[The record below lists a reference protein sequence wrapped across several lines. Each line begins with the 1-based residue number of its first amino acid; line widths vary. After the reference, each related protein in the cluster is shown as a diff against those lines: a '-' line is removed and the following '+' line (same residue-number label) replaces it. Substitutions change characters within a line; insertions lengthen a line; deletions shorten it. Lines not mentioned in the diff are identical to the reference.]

1 MSALLDVKNLSIDF
15 TTSNGTVKAIDNIN
29 FKIKEKEIFA
39 LVGESGSGKSTI
51 AFSLMRL
58 LASNGKVTSGSI
70 DFKGKDVLKMTKK
83 EMFDFRGKEIGMI
96 FQNPLDSLNPVM
108 TVGKQVLESIMLD
121 GISKEDAWKEVI
133 NIFEDVRIPDAK
145 ERIKSYPFELS
156 GGMRQR
162 AMISM
167 MISRKPLLLIA
178 DEPTTA
184 LDVTIQAQILKIIKK
199 LKNEFNTSVLL
210 ITHDFGVVAET
221 ADKVGVM
228 YAGNLVEMGSLS
240 DIFKET
246 LHPYTKLLMKAL
258 PTISKKEG
266 RLTTIPGMVPNLID
280 PPTGCRFENRCPYAM
295 KICANTIP
303 ILKEYSDEHY
313 CACHLLEI

>member
-1 MSALLDVKNLSIDF
+1 MSTLLDVKNLSIDF
-15 TTSNGTVKAIDNIN
+15 KTSNGIVKAIENIN

-51 AFSLMRL
+51 AFALMRL
-58 LASNGKVTSGSI
+58 LADNGIITNGSI
-70 DFKGKDVLKMTKK
+70 NFNGQDVLDMTEK

-108 TVGKQVLESIMLD
+108 TVGKQVLESLQLD
-121 GISKEDAWKEVI
+121 NIPKEQALKEAI
-133 NIFEDVRIPDAK
+133 KIFEDVRIPDAK
-145 ERIKSYPFELS
+145 ERVNSYPFELS

-167 MISRKPLLLIA
+167 MISRKPLLLVA

-184 LDVTIQAQILKIIKK
+184 LDVTIQAQILKIIRR
-199 LKNEFNTSVLL
+199 LKNEHNTSVLL

-221 ADKVGVM
+221 ADRVGVM
-228 YAGNLVEMGSLS
+228 YAGNLVEMGTLS
-240 DIFKET
+240 DVFSET

-266 RLTTIPGMVPNLID
+266 RLVTIPGMVPNLID
-280 PPTGCRFENRCPYAM
+280 PPVGCRFGNRCPYAM
-295 KICANTIP
+295 DICETVTP
-303 ILKEYSDEHY
+303 ILKKYSDEHY
-313 CACHLLEI
+313 CACHLLEV

>member
-1 MSALLDVKNLSIDF
+1 MSTLLDVKNLSIDF

-29 FKIKEKEIFA
+29 FKINEKEIFA

-58 LASNGKVTSGSI
+58 LAGNGKITDGSI
-70 DFKGKDVLKMTKK
+70 DFKGQDVLKMTEK

-108 TVGKQVLESIMLD
+108 TVGKQVLESLMLD
-121 GISKEDAWKEVI
+121 GITKEAAWKEVI

-145 ERIKSYPFELS
+145 ERIKSDPFELS

-240 DIFKET
+240 DIFKNT

-280 PPTGCRFENRCPYAM
+280 PPTGCRFANRCPSAM
-295 KICANTIP
+295 KICQNKIP

-313 CACHLLEI
+313 CACHLLEV

>member
-15 TTSNGTVKAIDNIN
+15 KTSNGTVKAVENIN

-58 LASNGKVTSGSI
+58 LAKNGIITNGSI
-70 DFKGKDVLKMTKK
+70 NFNGQDVLKMTEK
-83 EMFDFRGKEIGMI
+83 EMFDFRGKEIAMI

-108 TVGKQVLESIMLD
+108 TVGKQVLESLLLD
-121 GISKEDAWKEVI
+121 NIPKEQALEEVI
-133 NIFEDVRIPDAK
+133 KIFEDVRIPDAK

-167 MISRKPLLLIA
+167 MISRKPLLLVA

-184 LDVTIQAQILKIIKK
+184 LDVTIQAQILKIIKR
-199 LKNEFNTSVLL
+199 LKNEHNTSVLL

-221 ADKVGVM
+221 ADRVGVM

-266 RLTTIPGMVPNLID
+266 RLVTIQGMVPNLID
-280 PPTGCRFENRCPYAM
+280 PPAGCRFANRCPSAM
-295 KICANTIP
+295 EICTKVTP
-303 ILKEYSDEHY
+303 TLKNYSDEHY
-313 CACHLLEI
+313 CACHLLEV

>member
-1 MSALLDVKNLSIDF
+1 MSTLLDVKNLSIDF
-15 TTSNGTVKAIDNIN
+15 KTRKGMVKAVEHIN

-58 LASNGKVTSGSI
+58 LAENGMVTDGSI
-70 DFKGKDVLKMTKK
+70 KFNGREILDMTEK

-108 TVGKQVLESIMLD
+108 TVGKQVLESLKLD
-121 GISKEDAWKEVI
+121 NIPKEEALKEVI
-133 NIFEDVRIPDAK
+133 RLFEDVRIPDAE

-184 LDVTIQAQILKIIKK
+184 LDVTIQAQILKVIRR
-199 LKNEFNTSVLL
+199 LKDEFNTSILL

-221 ADKVGVM
+221 ADRVGVM
-228 YAGNLVEMGSLS
+228 YAGNIVEMGSLS
-240 DIFKET
+240 DVFENS

-266 RLTTIPGMVPNLID
+266 RLVTIPGMVPNLIN
-280 PPTGCRFENRCPYAM
+280 PPTGCRFANRCPFAID
-295 KICANTIP
+295 ICTKKTP

-313 CACHLLEI
+313 CACHLLEV

>member
-1 MSALLDVKNLSIDF
+1 MSTLLDVKNLSIDF

-29 FKIKEKEIFA
+29 FKINEKEIFA

-58 LASNGKVTSGSI
+58 LASNGTITDGSI
-70 DFKGKDVLKMTKK
+70 NFKGKDVLKMTEK

-108 TVGKQVLESIMLD
+108 TVGKQVLESLMLD

-199 LKNEFNTSVLL
+199 LKTEFNTSVLL

-240 DIFKET
+240 NIFKET

-295 KICANTIP
+295 EICANTIP

-313 CACHLLEI
+313 CACHLLEV

>member
-1 MSALLDVKNLSIDF
+1 MSTLLDIKNLSIEF
-15 TTSNGTVKAIDNIN
+15 KTRNGSVKAVENIN

-58 LASNGKVTSGSI
+58 LADNGVISNGSI
-70 DFKGKDVLKMTKK
+70 HFNGREVLEMTEK

-108 TVGKQVLESIMLD
+108 TVGKQVLESLRLD
-121 GISKEDAWKEVI
+121 NIPKEQAMKEVI
-133 NIFEDVRIPDAK
+133 KLFEDVRIPDAK
-145 ERIKSYPFELS
+145 ERVKSYPFELS

-199 LKNEFNTSVLL
+199 LKNDHNTSVLL

-221 ADKVGVM
+221 ADRVGVM
-228 YAGNLVEMGSLS
+228 YAGNLVEMGKLS
-240 DIFKET
+240 DVFNNT
-246 LHPYTKLLMKAL
+246 RHPYTKLLMKAL

-266 RLTTIPGMVPNLID
+266 RLETIEGMVPTLIN
-280 PPTGCRFENRCPYAM
+280 PPEGCRFENRCPSAM
-295 KICANTIP
+295 EICQKVTP
-303 ILKEYSDEHY
+303 VLKEYSDEHY
-313 CACHLLEI
+313 CACHLLEV

>member
-1 MSALLDVKNLSIDF
+1 
-15 TTSNGTVKAIDNIN
+15 
-29 FKIKEKEIFA
+29 
-39 LVGESGSGKSTI
+39 
-51 AFSLMRL
+51 
-58 LASNGKVTSGSI
+58 
-70 DFKGKDVLKMTKK
+70 
-83 EMFDFRGKEIGMI
+83 
-96 FQNPLDSLNPVM
+96 
-108 TVGKQVLESIMLD
+108 MLD

-199 LKNEFNTSVLL
+199 LKTEFNTSVLL

-240 DIFKET
+240 NIFKET

-295 KICANTIP
+295 EICANTIP

-313 CACHLLEI
+313 CACHLLEV

>member
-1 MSALLDVKNLSIDF
+1 MDALLDVKNLSIDF
-15 TTSNGTVKAIDNIN
+15 TTSKGRVKAVENIN

-58 LASNGKVTSGSI
+58 LANNGIITDGNI
-70 DFKGKDVLKMTKK
+70 NFNGKDVLKMTKK

-96 FQNPLDSLNPVM
+96 FQNPLDSLNPVI
-108 TVGKQVLESIMLD
+108 TVGKQVLESLMLD
-121 GISKEDAWKEVI
+121 GISKEEAWKEVI

-162 AMISM
+162 VMISM

-199 LKNEFNTSVLL
+199 LKNKFNTSVLL

-221 ADKVGVM
+221 ADRVGVM
-228 YAGNLVEMGSLS
+228 YAGNLVEMGSLAN
-240 DIFKET
+240 IFKET

-266 RLTTIPGMVPNLID
+266 RLTTIPGMVPNSID
-280 PPTGCRFENRCPYAM
+280 PPTECRFANRCPYAIE
-295 KICANTIP
+295 ICTKAVP
-303 ILKEYSDEHY
+303 ILKEYFDEHY
-313 CACHLLEI
+313 CACHLLEV